1 MDIEIRFT
9 AAAPL
14 DPIEPLKNV
23 TYTED
28 CNGFICDLTDIQ
40 IIPGWFDFLPEYS
53 TWNFHSNE
61 ALTLKNV
68 ITLSNKNTMS
78 L

>member
-28 CNGFICDLTDIQ
+28 YNGFICDLTDIQ

-53 TWNFHSNE
+53 T
-61 ALTLKNV
+61 
-68 ITLSNKNTMS
+68 
-78 L
+78 